1 MFITAICVLFPDL
14 VRIRVI
20 RHRCSVNPPRLCG
33 IAVVWCSRI
42 CNPVDPTTWSTL
54 SQPILDDE
62 SGFPNRSSASE
73 AYSTKE
79 RRPQT
84 PNEKYCEIIYDPILR
99 FYLQIKSSIFFQ
111 VLISEQQQSRQT
123 PVQSNSIFMRHHPA
137 LVSTREWWNLTCYTP
152 FIGATHQSPS
162 RNLCAP
168 KSLIGSDNITLKG
181 HASRNWSESW
191 INDWTT
197 RLNRSSLAIKNV
209 FNELQVN
216 PEIISYPEV
225 DAKKHFQCRWLRFQT
240 TFLQFNA
247 IVIHIWSWKTDQY
260 H

>member
-33 IAVVWCSRI
+33 IAVVWCRRI

-99 FYLQIKSSIFFQ
+99 FYLQIKSSFKFLSQ
-111 VLISEQQQSRQT
+111 NNNNLAKLPFSQT
-123 PVQSNSIFMRHHPA
+123 LSSWDIIQHWYPQENDETWH
-137 LVSTREWWNLTCYTP
+137 
-152 FIGATHQSPS
+152 AT
-162 RNLCAP
+162 L
-168 KSLIGSDNITLKG
+168 LL
-181 HASRNWSESW
+181 
-191 INDWTT
+191 
-197 RLNRSSLAIKNV
+197 
-209 FNELQVN
+209 
-216 PEIISYPEV
+216 
-225 DAKKHFQCRWLRFQT
+225 
-240 TFLQFNA
+240 
-247 IVIHIWSWKTDQY
+247 
-260 H
+260 